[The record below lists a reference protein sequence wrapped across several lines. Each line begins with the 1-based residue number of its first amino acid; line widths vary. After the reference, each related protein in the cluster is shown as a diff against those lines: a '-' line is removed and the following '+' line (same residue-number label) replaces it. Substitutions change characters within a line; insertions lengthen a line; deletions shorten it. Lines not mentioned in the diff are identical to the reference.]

1 MRDVMANKLRMLL
14 TEMMN
19 SEIDG
24 RFPQELAAIIREE
37 KEHGFQDG
45 DKDLKDNVI
54 IYTLSP
60 DEMPANIKSEIDFS
74 VICTNVAGSP
84 DVIRAVNEAITDA
97 ADFQRVG
104 KLHPVP
110 TTNRKYVIDKTDPED
125 DIRLSDPTPLQSAYD
140 FTAAERRMAEMFER
154 EIENLSGKKY
164 PADFTAEFIIAKA
177 ASDQAFLDQLA
188 FDSMQASDEV
198 PDRPRAEYIYKQCRE
213 HGGLTAVF
221 APYVLA
227 EVVNAIQ

>member
-1 MRDVMANKLRMLL
+1 MRDVTHNRLNMLL
-14 TEMMN
+14 ESMRHGVDATY
-19 SEIDG
+19 SY
-24 RFPQELAAIIREE
+24 QELAAILREE
-37 KEHGFQDG
+37 KERGFQDG
-45 DKDLKDNVI
+45 DRDMKNNVI

-60 DEMPANIKSEIDFS
+60 DAMPTDITADIDFT

-84 DVIRAVNEAITDA
+84 DVVRAVNEAITDA
-97 ADFQRVG
+97 AEFQRG
-104 KLHPVP
+104 GGLHSKP
-110 TTNRKYVIDKTDPED
+110 TTNKRYVIDKADPED

-140 FTAAERRMAEMFER
+140 LTAAERRMAEMFER

-164 PADFTAEFIIAKA
+164 PADFTTEFVTAKA
-177 ASDQAFLDQLA
+177 AADQAFLDQLA

-213 HGGLTAVF
+213 HGGLAAVF
-221 APYVLA
+221 ASYILA